1 MGDRQGGA
9 LTACSSEI
17 DTVTGMGLLL
27 VLRPPQPRP
36 KSLRRATRAQR
47 RERRHADAEEWMTA
61 QLRGWVLDVKVDEL
75 LPLVDSAGSST
86 LPLLGQLDP
95 WSDTVLDRRDL
106 PQLEAEV
113 DRLEAAV
120 GDDAQRE
127 LVAAIRKLLMCWHAE
142 PDLML
147 HCYGD

>member
-1 MGDRQGGA
+1 
-9 LTACSSEI
+9 
-17 DTVTGMGLLL
+17 MGLLL

-47 RERRHADAEEWMTA
+47 RERRRTDAEEWMTA
-61 QLRGWVLDVKVDEL
+61 QRRGWVLDVELGEL

-86 LPLLGQLDP
+86 LLVLRQLDP
-95 WSDTVLDRRDL
+95 WSDTVLDQRDL
-106 PQLEAEV
+106 PQLEADV

-120 GDDAQRE
+120 GNDAQRE
-127 LVAAIRKLLMCWHAE
+127 LVAAMRRLLMCWHAE